1 MSHTLTIHHL
11 GPIEHCELTPNQF
24 TVLTGPQSNG
34 KSTVAKTIYFFRTV
48 KQDILNIMMQGG
60 PVRST
65 GIQNA
70 NWKKTVERRMR
81 DKFLELF
88 GTTWVMP
95 DDMNLKYCFKKDVFI
110 EVGLQP
116 SIDDFEKNYIS
127 FSFGQKLLDYFDER
141 GQRNYLAMT
150 PGQLKAEEKTLTQL
164 FDDEYEAVFIPAGRN
179 LITLLSTQLNYIF
192 TSLEASQLRNID
204 YLTKRYTEL
213 ILKMKDSFVAG
224 LSEFAAKAKADPETY
239 PKYKENQPSIDVL
252 LKKSREI
259 LQGDYRYVDGD
270 ERLYLDSHRYIKIN
284 YTSSG
289 QQEIVWV
296 LNLLTYYLVTGKK
309 ILLMIE
315 EPESHLYPNAQ
326 QEVAELLS
334 LFGNAGNEVLV
345 TTHSPYILGSFNYM
359 LLAAQTD
366 HSKRERIK
374 QVVDVKNWIAPNR
387 ISAWFVARGEVRSA
401 LDNSENCTL
410 IQNELI
416 DEAST
421 RINDRNDRIL
431 EQMYEE
437 G

>member
-48 KQDILNIMMQGG
+48 KQDVLNIMMQGG

-116 SIDDFEKNYIS
+116 SIDAFEKNDIS

-141 GQRNYLAMT
+141 DQRNYLAMT

-164 FDDEYEAVFIPAGRN
+164 FDDAYEAVFIPAGRN

-213 ILKMKDSFVAG
+213 ILKMKDSFFAG
-224 LSEFAAKAKADPETY
+224 LSGFAAKAKADPETY
-239 PKYKENQPSIDVL
+239 PKYKANQPSINVL

-366 HSKRERIK
+366 HSKRERIQ
-374 QVVDVKNWIAPNR
+374 QVVDFKNWIAPNR

>member
-88 GTTWVMP
+88 VTTWVMP
-95 DDMNLKYCFKKDVFI
+95 DDMNLKYCFQKDVFI

-116 SIDDFEKNYIS
+116 SIDAFEKNDIS

-141 GQRNYLAMT
+141 DQRNYLAMT

-213 ILKMKDSFVAG
+213 ILKMKDSFFAG
-224 LSEFAAKAKADPETY
+224 LSEFAAKAKADPESY

-296 LNLLTYYLVTGKK
+296 LNLLAYYLVTGKK

-366 HSKRERIK
+366 HSKRERIQ
-374 QVVDVKNWIAPNR
+374 QVVDFKNWIAPNR

-401 LDNSENCTL
+401 LDSSENCTL

>member
-116 SIDDFEKNYIS
+116 SIDDFEKNDIS

-239 PKYKENQPSIDVL
+239 PKYKANQPSINVL
-252 LKKSREI
+252 LEKSREI

-366 HSKRERIK
+366 HSKRERIQ
-374 QVVDVKNWIAPNR
+374 QVVDFKNWIAPNR
-387 ISAWFVARGEVRSA
+387 ISAWFVVRGGVRSA
-401 LDNSENCTL
+401 LDSSENCTL